1 MNTKQTIKP
10 LTRSQ
15 AREAL
20 EQLPLDSL
28 LGSGVSRELTGKQRA
43 FARAVAMGETG
54 AGAYRA
60 AYKTKAKP
68 KVVGDAA
75 SKLKAH
81 AGIAQEIEALKL
93 AQAAAEYRTPAALRA
108 LVIQT
113 LCEVVTN
120 PLEKGAVRVN
130 AAKVLGTVQEV
141 AAFRELKEVR
151 NISSSE
157 DARTKIM
164 QELRTLMLN
173 SGEAVDVDA
182 KALLD
187 ELQSPVESP
196 ESRDYIEGD
205 STEVLDED
213 GFEVE
218 SGETEPHDDPTAP
231 RPSLG

>member
-1 MNTKQTIKP
+1 MNTKNTIKP

-20 EQLPLDSL
+20 ESMPLDSL
-28 LGSGVSRELTGKQRA
+28 LGSGVSRELTAKQKK

-54 AGAYRA
+54 AGAYRK
-60 AYKTKAKP
+60 AYSEKAKP
-68 KVVGDAA
+68 KTAGDAA
-75 SKLKAH
+75 HRLKGH
-81 AGIAQEIEALKL
+81 SGIAAEIEALKL

-151 NISSSE
+151 TISSSE
-157 DARTKIM
+157 DARAKIM
-164 QELRTLMLN
+164 NELRTLMLN
-173 SGEAVDVDA
+173 SGEAVDVEA
-182 KALLD
+182 KSLLD
-187 ELQSPVESP
+187 ELQSAAGAQ

-205 STEVLDED
+205 STEVLDQGD
-213 GFEVE
+213 FE
-218 SGETEPHDDPTAP
+218 GETDETGDAQTPPGPHHPAA
-231 RPSLG
+231 